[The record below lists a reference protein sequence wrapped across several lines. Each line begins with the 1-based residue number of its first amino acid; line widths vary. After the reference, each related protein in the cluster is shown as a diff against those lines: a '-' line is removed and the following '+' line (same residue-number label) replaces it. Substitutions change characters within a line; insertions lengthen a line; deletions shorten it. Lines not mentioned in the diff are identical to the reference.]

1 MYPNIYIKK
10 LETFKETMKNI
21 LAENMRRFGT
31 KNLQEQ
37 PDNILAKPAGSVE
50 VKAYK
55 VVQDDTLWSIA
66 TKWIQQYAQIQTP
79 SDQQIMNFVKEIV
92 KSTNSLKNL
101 NVNLPGADTQIKDPN
116 LIKPGMTF
124 YLSIDKEEI
133 LKVYPQ

>member
-1 MYPNIYIKK
+1 
-10 LETFKETMKNI
+10 MKNI
-21 LAENMRRFGT
+21 LAENLRRFKA
-31 KNLQEQ
+31 KNLHEQ
-37 PDNILAKPAGSVE
+37 PTDPTTATTLSKPAGSSE
-50 VKAYK
+50 VKPYK

-66 TKWIQQYAQIQTP
+66 TKWMQQYAQIQTP

-124 YLSIDKEEI
+124 YLPIDKAEI

>member
-1 MYPNIYIKK
+1 
-10 LETFKETMKNI
+10 MKNI
-21 LAENMRRFGT
+21 LAENLRRFKA
-31 KNLQEQ
+31 KNLHEQ
-37 PDNILAKPAGSVE
+37 PEDPTAATTLAKPAGSSE
-50 VKAYK
+50 VKPYK

-66 TKWIQQYAQIQTP
+66 TKWMQQYAQIQTP

-124 YLSIDKEEI
+124 YLPIDKAEI